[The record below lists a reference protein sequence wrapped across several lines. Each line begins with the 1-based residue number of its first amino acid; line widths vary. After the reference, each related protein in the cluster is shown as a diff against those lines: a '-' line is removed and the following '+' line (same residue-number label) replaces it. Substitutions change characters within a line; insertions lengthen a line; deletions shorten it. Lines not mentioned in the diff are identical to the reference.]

1 MADAQLLELRLFTVK
16 PGMREEFDRVSR
28 EGTVPLM
35 RKIGITVVAHGPSLY
50 DEDTYYLLRAF
61 DDEKQR
67 TELGASLYEQPE
79 WEQYDEPVGAMMA
92 AYSTVVFPMST
103 EAIKHMAEFGA

>member
-1 MADAQLLELRLFTVK
+1 MTGARLLELRLFTVH
-16 PGMREEFDRVSR
+16 PGTREEFDRVSR

-35 RKIGITVVAHGPSLY
+35 REIGIDVVACGPSLY

-67 TELGASLYEQPE
+67 VELGASLYEHAE
-79 WEQYDEPVGAMMA
+79 WARYDEPVGAMMA
-92 AYSTVVFPMST
+92 AYSTVVFPMSA
-103 EAIKHMAEFGA
+103 EAIKHMTEFDA

>member
-1 MADAQLLELRLFTVK
+1 MTDAQLLELRLFTVK

-35 RKIGITVVAHGPSLY
+35 RKIGITVVASGPSLY

-61 DDEKQR
+61 DNEEQR
-67 TELGASLYEQPE
+67 VSLGASLYEQPE
-79 WEQYDEPVGAMMA
+79 WEQFDEPVGAMMA
-92 AYSTVVFPMST
+92 AYSTVVFPMSV
-103 EAIKHMAEFGA
+103 EAVKHMAEFGA